1 MRGVQAEWR
10 STATVSHGFH
20 GSSLYGSTFYGS
32 RFERRCG
39 SSIAVEG
46 SDLAILGQRRSALL
60 GTPVR
65 RLGTP
70 GSEEKKAD

>member
-1 MRGVQAEWR
+1 
-10 STATVSHGFH
+10 
-20 GSSLYGSTFYGS
+20 LYGSTFYGS